1 MNRRRLLL
9 ALSFVAS
16 AALVAWDQF
25 ASPASA
31 VVAERSLPAAR
42 RPKPVLGGPKAPNE
56 LDVLP
61 LASRAGYATAEG
73 DAFRPQLPPAPP
85 PPPPAQPPPPPSAPP
100 PPFAYVGKKL
110 EDGHWEVYLGTAD
123 ATLVAR
129 AGQALDPQYRVVSIS
144 PPTMVLLYLPMNEKQ
159 TLQIGPSIDE

>member
-9 ALSFVAS
+9 ALAFVAS

-25 ASPASA
+25 ASSASA
-31 VVAERSLPAAR
+31 VVADRPQAVSA
-42 RPKPVLGGPKAPNE
+42 RPKPAAAKATNE
-56 LDVLP
+56 LEVLP
-61 LASRAGYATAEG
+61 LASRAAYAAADG
-73 DAFRPQLPPAPP
+73 NAFLPQLPPPPP
-85 PPPPAQPPPPPSAPP
+85 PPPPAPPPPPPSAPP
-100 PPFAYVGKKL
+100 PPFTYVGKKL

-129 AGQALDPQYRVVSIS
+129 AGQALDPQYRVVSIT

-159 TLQIGPSIDE
+159 TLQIGPSINE